1 MNKEAIETIIEKLE
15 SKQKDCITFSKK
27 YQTRKMDDL
36 FNYYEGAKWAI
47 DYVLTII
54 NESKEKS

>member
-1 MNKEAIETIIEKLE
+1 MNKEAIEVIIEKLE
-15 SKQKDCITFSKK
+15 SKQKDCIAFSKK

-54 NESKEKS
+54 KESKEK